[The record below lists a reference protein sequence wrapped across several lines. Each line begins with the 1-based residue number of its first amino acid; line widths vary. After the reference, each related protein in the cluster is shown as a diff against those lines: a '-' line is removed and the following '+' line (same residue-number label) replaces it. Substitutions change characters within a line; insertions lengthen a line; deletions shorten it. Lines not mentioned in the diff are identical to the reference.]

1 MATRSTI
8 AILNNDGTVTA
19 IYCHWDGYLEHHGL
33 ILSEYYTEQSKV
45 KELISNGDL
54 SALRENINPTEE
66 HSFEKPQDDVCIYYH
81 RDREEDWESNKPTN
95 YDGLNELWDDFKN
108 SDREF
113 LYIYIGNDW
122 YYTHWNDT
130 RLALKHVKTKLK
142 ELEEKENAE

>member
-8 AILNNDGTVTA
+8 AILNNDGTITA

-45 KELISNGDL
+45 KELINNGDL

-81 RDREEDWESNKPTN
+81 RDRGEQWESNKPTN
-95 YDGLNELWDDFKN
+95 YNGLSELWDAFKN
-108 SDREF
+108 SDREY

-130 RLALKHVKTKLK
+130 RLALKHVKTKIK
-142 ELEEKENAE
+142 ELEEEESAE